1 METNRKASSDTR
13 KMIDEEAK
21 NYFLWVVTVVS
32 IVMVMATIGTKVAG
46 LASENVTWFLLGIL
60 LAAVVLNALM
70 LRWLNSKFSGR
81 AFSKWIMMFSLTIL
95 LVLMRFITENA
106 PETHALGY
114 FIIVAAIFFFDIKV
128 IIYAFAVAVAVDVF
142 MWNLIP
148 IQMDAFVKIPRDI
161 AIRYFCY
168 IWVTL
173 VAIFVVKS
181 FDRLFH
187 LAGNRELEAT
197 EMSSHLQKTL
207 GNIKMLSSDLF
218 QNTEALK
225 VSCDSNANRFKTIR
239 SQAESLQTI
248 SKDQSNHMNKNV
260 EILTEIDGEI
270 HQVADNTTSI
280 STKIADFLTIIKDG
294 TAAINTQEASLNA
307 SEKTNQEIMHVVREL
322 ENNSSQIASIVGTIM
337 GIANQTNLLALNA
350 SIEAARAGE
359 HGKGFAVV
367 AEEVRKLADDTK
379 IAVSTIDALVQTN
392 KLSTK
397 ETVGKIEQSTEELTS
412 QRSAMNLTSTTFNGI
427 QSEAQLINVA
437 IQEITVCV
445 EELIASND
453 ESSKLVQLVST
464 LSQNASGCSEDILL
478 EIEDYHTK
486 VFELEMQI
494 DHFGNLAQSLKT
506 EANITVS

>member
-1 METNRKASSDTR
+1 MKASSDTR

-60 LAAVVLNALM
+60 LAAVALNALM
-70 LRWLNSKFSGR
+70 LRWLNSKFSGMP
-81 AFSKWIMMFSLTIL
+81 FTKWIMMFSLTVL

-128 IIYAFAVAVAVDVF
+128 IVYAFAVAVAVDVF

-181 FDRLFH
+181 FDRLFQ

-307 SEKTNQEIMHVVREL
+307 SEKTNQEIMQVVREL

-412 QRSAMNLTSTTFNGI
+412 QRSAMNLTNTTFNGI

-453 ESSKLVQLVST
+453 ESSKLVQLVSN

-506 EANITVS
+506 EANITLS

>member
-1 METNRKASSDTR
+1 MKASSDTR

-60 LAAVVLNALM
+60 LAAVALNALM
-70 LRWLNSKFSGR
+70 LRWLNSKFSGMP
-81 AFSKWIMMFSLTIL
+81 FTKWIMMFSLTIL

-128 IIYAFAVAVAVDVF
+128 IVYAFAVAVAVDVF

-181 FDRLFH
+181 FDRLFQ

-307 SEKTNQEIMHVVREL
+307 SEKTNQEIMQVVREL

-412 QRSAMNLTSTTFNGI
+412 QRSAMNLTNTTFNGI

-453 ESSKLVQLVST
+453 ESSKLVQLVSN

-506 EANITVS
+506 EANITLS